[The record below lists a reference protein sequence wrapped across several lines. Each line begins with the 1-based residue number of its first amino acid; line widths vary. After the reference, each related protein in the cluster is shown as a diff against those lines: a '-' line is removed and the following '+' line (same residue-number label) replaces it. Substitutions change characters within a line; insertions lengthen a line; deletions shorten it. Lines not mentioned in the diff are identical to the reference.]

1 MVVTRT
7 ASNLFQ
13 LSCLLTQKMTKKAAA
28 EKEQT
33 TNYIRNLYAFDLF
46 VQLRFE
52 ESLNIFKELGTGTE
66 PPPLIRPPLPPP
78 SPHPQL

>member
-1 MVVTRT
+1 
-7 ASNLFQ
+7 
-13 LSCLLTQKMTKKAAA
+13 MTKKAAA

-52 ESLNIFKELGTGTE
+52 ESLNIFKELGTGTDP
-66 PPPLIRPPLPPP
+66 PPPLTLPSSSHAP
-78 SPHPQL
+78 SHKSYMYICM